1 LQKTHTRLIHC
12 HSYLYGNIKTMMK
25 QKKCMTRNVS
35 VHLLTISAVTLL
47 LSINTVMAA
56 APNKIKMMADACL
69 TCHGPNGSG
78 SGKIPELKGLEKSDI
93 TESLFGFKSGD
104 EKSTIMGRYAKA
116 LSDDEINLLAEYFS
130 ALDK

>member
-1 LQKTHTRLIHC
+1 MKR
-12 HSYLYGNIKTMMK
+12 NIFIKW
-25 QKKCMTRNVS
+25 NVS
-35 VHLLTISAVTLL
+35 IYFLTICTAVFFLPT
-47 LSINTVMAA
+47 NAVMAE
-56 APNKIKMMADACL
+56 APNKIKIMADACL
-69 TCHGPNGSG
+69 TCHGPNGAG
-78 SGKIPELKGLEKSDI
+78 AGKIPELKGLEKSDI